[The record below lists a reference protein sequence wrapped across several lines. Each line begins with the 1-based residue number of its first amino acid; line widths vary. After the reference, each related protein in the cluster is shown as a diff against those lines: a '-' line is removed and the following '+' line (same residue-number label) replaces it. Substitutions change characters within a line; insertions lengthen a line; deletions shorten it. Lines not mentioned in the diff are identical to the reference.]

1 MAELKYRRI
10 LLKLGGEALA
20 EGGFGINPSQAE
32 DLAQKIVQVLNLGVD
47 RHRHRRRQRLK
58 R

>member
-20 EGGFGINPSQAE
+20 GEGGFGINPSQAE
-32 DLAQKIVQVLNLGVD
+32 DLAQKIVQVLNLGV
-47 RHRHRRRQRLK
+47 QIAIVIGGGNV
-58 R
+58 

>member
-20 EGGFGINPSQAE
+20 GEGGFGINPSQAE
-32 DLAQKIVQVLNLGVD
+32 DLAQKIVQVLNLA
-47 RHRHRRRQRLK
+47 
-58 R
+58 